1 MLGEVL
7 NVIVNNIFING
18 FIISWRKFIELNGD
32 ILCYYVKIFFEIFN
46 FIEVK
51 NVKNVFIVL
60 LSVLFEGLGFGK

>member
-32 ILCYYVKIFFEIFN
+32 ILYYYVKIFFEIFN